1 MSTALKHILRIS
13 GTEAAL
19 SSGAT
24 KLKNGQCG
32 ITTDTKKFVYMDLS
46 GTFHIIGDVN
56 DYDDFDYIGLNMLSS
71 GNYPTAAA
79 GKCRIFYGDDG
90 QLRIQHPAGSP
101 EIIVTTAPGSDGL

>member
-19 SSGAT
+19 SAGAT

-46 GTFHIIGDVN
+46 GVFHVICN
-56 DYDDFDYIGLNMLSS
+56 ADDITQAGISVQAS
-71 GNYPTAAA
+71 PPAAVA
-79 GKCRIFYGDDG
+79 GKCLPWILIGDYDTI
-90 QLRIQHPAGSP
+90 QLVYPDNSNHNKQ
-101 EIIVTTAPGSDGL
+101 IVLGDITFIP